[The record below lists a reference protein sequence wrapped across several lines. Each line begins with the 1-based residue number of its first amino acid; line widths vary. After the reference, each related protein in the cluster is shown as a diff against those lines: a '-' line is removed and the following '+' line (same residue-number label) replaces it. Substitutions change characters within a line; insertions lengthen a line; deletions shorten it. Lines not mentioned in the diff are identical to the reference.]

1 MSTLATLR
9 MLVRY
14 TRWANQTL
22 FNALKSLPLECIMEE
37 RKTGAGSLIK
47 TIGHI
52 YVVDQIWKG
61 HLLDQKHGYQ
71 TRNITE
77 VPPLDILIAMQL
89 ASDDWY
95 RDYAD
100 QINVSDHDEPIC
112 FEFVDGGNGQMTR
125 GEMLLHIINHKTY
138 HRGYIAQMMYESSYR
153 PPAIDLPVFLRDVP
167 QVEIRGLSD
176 PI

>member
-1 MSTLATLR
+1 

-22 FNALKSLPLECIMEE
+22 FDALKSLPLECITEE

-47 TIGHI
+47 TIGHM
-52 YVVDQIWKG
+52 YAVDQIWKG
-61 HLLDQKHGYQ
+61 HLLDQKHGYLN
-71 TRNITE
+71 RNIAE
-77 VPPLDILIAMQL
+77 VPPLNDLIAIQL

-100 QINVSDHDEPIC
+100 QVNLNAYDERIR
-112 FEFVDGGNGQMTR
+112 FEFVDGGNGEMTR
-125 GEMLLHIINHKTY
+125 GEILLHIVNHKTY

-153 PPAIDLPVFLRDVP
+153 PPAIDLPVFLRDFP
-167 QVEIRGLSD
+167 QIAMTGLSD